1 MNFFVLCLLCIVQGL
16 TEFLPIS
23 SSGHLLLFE
32 QVFGIGGNTLGLN
45 LFLHLA
51 TLVAVII
58 VYRGVIWKLLKK
70 PLQPLTYKLLFSTTI
85 TLIFA
90 FAYKFSGIDSIAYS
104 FYGFSFLATAII
116 LLLCHKFKQKS
127 AVISPP
133 EISYKSAAVVGAAQ
147 GLAVFP
153 GLSRSGTTIASL
165 LFAGN
170 NDTLSAEYSF
180 LLSIPI
186 IVGGFVLELVT
197 AENLSL
203 AFCGL
208 SLLECGFAFC
218 LTFIVSVLS
227 LKLTIKMLK
236 NNRFIYSSVYLFILS
251 IFVII
256 FNFMH

>member
-1 MNFFVLCLLCIVQGL
+1 MNFFVLCLLCIIQGI

-32 QVFGIGGNTLGLN
+32 QLFNINGNILGLN

-51 TLVAVII
+51 TLVAVVI
-58 VYRGVIWKLLKK
+58 VYRQIIWNLIKK
-70 PLQPLTYKLLFSTTI
+70 PFQPLTYKLLLSTGL

-90 FAYKFSGIDSIAYS
+90 FAYKFLNIDSFVTS
-104 FYGFSFLATAII
+104 FYGFCFLATALI

-127 AVISPP
+127 ATVSPA
-133 EISYKSAAVVGAAQ
+133 EISYKSACVVGIAQ
-147 GLAVFP
+147 GFAVLP

-165 LFAGN
+165 LFCGN
-170 NDTLSAEYSF
+170 DDTQSAEYSF

-186 IVGGFVLELVT
+186 IIGGFVLELVST
-197 AENLSL
+197 ESLSL

-208 SLLECGFAFC
+208 SLLECGFAFG
-218 LTFIVSVLS
+218 LTFLVSIFS

-236 NNRFIYSSVYLFILS
+236 NNKFIYSSIYLFIVGLFVVIYNF
-251 IFVII
+251 IF
-256 FNFMH
+256 

>member
-1 MNFFVLCLLCIVQGL
+1 MNFFVLCLLCIVQGI

-32 QVFGIGGNTLGLN
+32 QLFGINGNVLGLN

-58 VYRGVIWKLLKK
+58 VYRGVIWKLIKN
-70 PLQPLTYKLLFSTTI
+70 PFGPLTYKLILSTLI
-85 TLIFA
+85 TLVFA
-90 FAYKFSGIDSIAYS
+90 FTYKILDIDRFATN
-104 FYGFSFLATAII
+104 FYGFCFLLTAII

-127 AVISPP
+127 ATISPP
-133 EISYKSAAVVGAAQ
+133 EISYKSAAIVGVAQ
-147 GLAVFP
+147 GFAVLP
-153 GLSRSGTTIASL
+153 GLSRSGTTIAAL
-165 LFAGN
+165 LFCGN
-170 NDTLSAEYSF
+170 DDTNSAEYSF

-186 IVGGFVLELVT
+186 IVGGFVLELAS

-236 NNRFIYSSVYLFILS
+236 NNKFIYSSIYLFILS
-251 IFVII
+251 VFVII
-256 FNFMH
+256 FNFVH